1 MKVKKTPGQV
11 LRNYRQAN
19 GLTMDDLAKILHC
32 SKGEI
37 SLYENDKKEIG
48 KIRRLFWSTIIPQ
61 FTPDMLTAEG
71 QKSVDG

>member
-1 MKVKKTPGQV
+1 MKFKNTPGQV
-11 LRNYRQAN
+11 LRNYRQAK
-19 GLTMDDLAKILHC
+19 GLTMDDLAKILYC

-37 SLYENDKKEIG
+37 SLYESDKKEIG

-71 QKSVDG
+71 QKPVDG